1 MQAARPRR
9 RFTAASTDPLRIDT
23 PTAETMRENPLWNI
37 WASGGVVFNGWVSVP
52 SGYLAEVVAHQ
63 GWDSVTCD
71 MQHGAIDYAA
81 SFNTLTA
88 ISTTAATPMVRVA
101 GLDDIA
107 LMHALDAGAYGVIC
121 PLVDTRADAE
131 ALVAATSYPPLG
143 RRSHGPMRGLLYG
156 GADYPAHANAAIV
169 RFAMIE
175 TADGLANLEAI
186 CATPGLT
193 GVYVGPADLGN
204 ALGAGPNPI
213 PEARSV
219 KDAIAHIAA
228 VATGA
233 GLIPGIH
240 AGSAEHAHEMIGLGY
255 RFISVGTDIKILAAA
270 SRQLVDALRA
280 PGPVMSVKP

>member
-1 MQAARPRR
+1 
-9 RFTAASTDPLRIDT
+9 
-23 PTAETMRENPLWNI
+23 MRENPLWNI

-81 SFNTLTA
+81 SLNTLTA
-88 ISTTAATPMVRVA
+88 ISTTPAAPMVRVA
-101 GLDDIA
+101 GLDGIA

-121 PLVDTRADAE
+121 PLIDTRADAE

-156 GADYPAHANAAIV
+156 GADYPAHANTTIV

-175 TADGLANLEAI
+175 TADGLANLEDI

-193 GVYVGPADLGN
+193 GLYVGPADLGN
-204 ALGAGPNPI
+204 ALGAGPSPVPTSSI
-213 PEARSV
+213 V
-219 KDAIAHIAA
+219 KDAIAHIAS
-228 VATGA
+228 VATAA

-240 AGSAEHAHEMIGLGY
+240 AGSVEHAREMIGLGY
-255 RFISVGTDIKILAAA
+255 RFISVSTDIKLLATT
-270 SRQLVDALRA
+270 SRQLVDDLRA
-280 PGPVMSVKP
+280 TAPAGSPDHA